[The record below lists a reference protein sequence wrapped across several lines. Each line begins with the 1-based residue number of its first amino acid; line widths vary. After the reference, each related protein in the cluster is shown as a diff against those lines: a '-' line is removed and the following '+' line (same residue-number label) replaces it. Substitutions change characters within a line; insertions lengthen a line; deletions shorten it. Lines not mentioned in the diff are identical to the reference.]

1 MRTLHWS
8 DVLLL
13 LMVQQVVRCV
23 DWKLRW
29 LVMISIAMKVL
40 CSVGASP

>member
-1 MRTLHWS
+1 MRTLLWS

-29 LVMISIAMKVL
+29 LVMISMANEGPV
-40 CSVGASP
+40 